1 MPETQPNNEEAGT
14 QAGANN
20 ENAGGTDAGAGT
32 QPAGENGTAGGDGA
46 KRRSLE
52 DLLGSLDDESRKTV
66 LDQVSKARGEAKG
79 LRDRLKQA
87 EPQLAEYNKLL
98 ESQKTA
104 EQKANDAAEA
114 AEKRATAAI
123 GRAVKSEIRAIAA
136 DSFADP
142 DDAATALDPT
152 EYVDENGEIDIEGIK
167 RELAALLERKPHW
180 GKGEGTTARRP
191 APDRSQGSSANARSA
206 KSEGEQF
213 AAFLSNQLGRKG

>member
-1 MPETQPNNEEAGT
+1 MPETQPTKEEAGT
-14 QAGANN
+14 QAGANTAN
-20 ENAGGTDAGAGT
+20 DDAGT
-32 QPAGENGTAGGDGA
+32 QAGEPGNGQATGEGA

-52 DLLGSLDDESRKTV
+52 DLLGSLDDESRKAV

-104 EQKANDAAEA
+104 EQKATDAAQA
-114 AEKRATAAI
+114 AEQRAAAAI
-123 GRAVKSEIRAIAA
+123 ARAVKSEIRAFAS
-136 DSFADP
+136 DTFADP

-152 EYVDENGEIDIEGIK
+152 EFVNENGEIDTEGIK
-167 RELAALLERKPHW
+167 RELADLLERKPHW
-180 GKGEGTTARRP
+180 GKGDGTAAARRP
-191 APDRSQGSSANARSA
+191 APDRSQGSSANTRSA

-213 AAFLSNQLGRKG
+213 AAFLQNQLGRKG